1 MLRSPPSRRRG
12 LKSLNLTCCPGQ
24 YVASFAEAWIEMVIH
39 NIHNNIHSTSPPSR
53 RRGLKYR
60 LLGGNKMSILSPP
73 SRRRGLKLTMQ
84 EFPTMQIMS
93 PPSRRRGLKSMHILA
108 FYYPTRVASIAEAW
122 IEIKKTVSR
131 CLHLLGRLLRGGVD

>member
-1 MLRSPPSRRRG
+1 
-12 LKSLNLTCCPGQ
+12 
-24 YVASFAEAWIEMVIH
+24 MVIH

-93 PPSRRRGLKSMHILA
+93 PPSRRRGLKFKRFANLYTV
-108 FYYPTRVASIAEAW
+108 FLVASFAEAWIEMYSTTLNGFCSSNVASFAEAW
-122 IEIKKTVSR
+122 IEICTVGCVAIHLVSPPSR
-131 CLHLLGRLLRGGVD
+131 RRGLK